1 MDKDYQ
7 HSIGDDL
14 ESFVH
19 VLAWAAI
26 KYAQNTLDTQHRAQ
40 LLQKF
45 DSSRAVD
52 AGREKQNSF
61 QRDVAAIREIGLIQ
75 KPFSAVLS
83 EIYVAFGLRYDSPR
97 SFSMTEEAVQVEV
110 AKLET
115 HEWLLDLLETAL
127 ENDEWKASGDGR
139 VNVDVI
145 PHSRGLTAKRKT
157 SMPLKYGEIPE
168 KKRAKANP
176 TPMPAAMRC
185 Q

>member
-139 VNVDVI
+139 VGRCL
-145 PHSRGLTAKRKT
+145 PFSGLNSKKVAKRKT
-157 SMPLKYGEIPE
+157 SMPLEYGEKLE
-168 KKRAKANP
+168 KKRAKRNGD
-176 TPMPAAMRC
+176 TEL
-185 Q
+185 